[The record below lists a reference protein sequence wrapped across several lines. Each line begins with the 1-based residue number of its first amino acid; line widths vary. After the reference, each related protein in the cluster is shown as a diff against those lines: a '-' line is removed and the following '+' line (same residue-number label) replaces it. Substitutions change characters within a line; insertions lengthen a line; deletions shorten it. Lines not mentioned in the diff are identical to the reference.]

1 LIKPSD
7 KKQEFSGHKWT

>member
-7 KKQEFSGHKWT
+7 KKQEFSGPKWT